1 MTVKTF
7 VGRALL
13 AAVTI
18 AVGVAAL
25 VIASGF
31 PKVGGPGV
39 IGPAYFPELL
49 GYALIVL
56 GALGGVTALVRRVA
70 DPVHVPGM
78 ASMVIFGLLTAAFI
92 FVAPYVGWY
101 VATFLYAFVSL
112 LLLNPKRFVLAG
124 LTAGITTAVVYLV
137 FDLVLHVGFPTGKLF

>member
-1 MTVKTF
+1 MTVRTF
-7 VGRALL
+7 IGRVFL
-13 AAVTI
+13 AVVTV
-18 AVGVAAL
+18 AVGVAAV

-49 GYALIVL
+49 GYVLILL
-56 GALGGVTALVRRVA
+56 GALEGVVALIRRVA

-78 ASMVIFGLLTAAFI
+78 ASMVAFGFLTGVFI
-92 FVAPYVGWY
+92 FAVPYVGWY
-101 VATFLYAFVSL
+101 VATFAYAFVSL
-112 LLLNPKRFVLAG
+112 LLLNARRFVLAG

-137 FDLVLHVGFPTGKLF
+137 FDVVLHVGFPTGRLF

>member
-13 AAVTI
+13 AAITI

-49 GYALIVL
+49 GYVLILL
-56 GALGGVTALVRRVA
+56 GAVEGIITLVRRVA

-78 ASMVIFGLLTAAFI
+78 ASMVVFGFLTAAFI
-92 FVAPYVGWY
+92 FAAPYVGWY
-101 VATFLYAFVSL
+101 VATFAYAFVSL
-112 LLLNPKRFVLAG
+112 LLLNARRFVLAT
-124 LTAGITTAVVYLV
+124 LTAGITTAVVYVV
-137 FDLVLHVGFPTGKLF
+137 FDVVLHVSFPTGRLF